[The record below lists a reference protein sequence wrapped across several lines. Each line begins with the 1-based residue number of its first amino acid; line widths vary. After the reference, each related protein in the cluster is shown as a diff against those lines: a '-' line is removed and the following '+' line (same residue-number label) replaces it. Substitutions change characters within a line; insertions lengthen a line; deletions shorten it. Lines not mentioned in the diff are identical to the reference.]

1 MKKLFIALII
11 AAIIVT
17 IGFVISGIANATAQE
32 SFIESNSTN
41 MDKQNIIVTW
51 LETNKTKASSV
62 PMIMVSDQD
71 FWKFFGPLLKQS
83 INGTTSSFE

>member
-1 MKKLFIALII
+1 MGLRMQ
-11 AAIIVT
+11 
-17 IGFVISGIANATAQE
+17 SAQE
-32 SFIESNSTN
+32 SFSQSNSTN
-41 MDKQNIIVTW
+41 VNKQNIIVTW

-83 INGTTSSFE
+83 INGTTHLSSSLIAVVKLLS

>member
-11 AAIIVT
+11 AAIIIT
-17 IGFVISGIANATAQE
+17 IGFVINGIANAIAQE
-32 SFIESNSTN
+32 SFSHSNSTN
-41 MDKQNIIVTW
+41 VDKQNIIVTW

>member
-1 MKKLFIALII
+1 MKKLSIALII

-32 SFIESNSTN
+32 SFIQSNSTN

-51 LETNKTKASSV
+51 LEANKTKASSV
-62 PMIMVSDQD
+62 PMIMEI
-71 FWKFFGPLLKQS
+71 FGPLLKQS